1 MQRGIFV
8 SYETA
13 SKIYNAYNLTIRIKI
28 GVRKRGSCYL
38 SGNRVK
44 SPIPSE
50 SSSSGLAV

>member
-28 GVRKRGSCYL
+28 GVRKRGGCYL
-38 SGNRVK
+38 SGKRVK
-44 SPIPSE
+44 FPIPSE
-50 SSSSGLAV
+50 STSSDLAA